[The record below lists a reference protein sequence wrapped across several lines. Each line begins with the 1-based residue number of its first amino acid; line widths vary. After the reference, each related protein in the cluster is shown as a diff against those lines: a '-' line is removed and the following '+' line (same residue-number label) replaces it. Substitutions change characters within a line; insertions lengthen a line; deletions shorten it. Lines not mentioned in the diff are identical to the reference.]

1 MASNFSKR
9 LDRLERL
16 AAELID
22 RAVADRFLPFNDD
35 FTAEDYNA
43 VRDLMLEQMVSDGEI
58 LPGQRVRF
66 IRWMTKDED
75 AATARRLAE
84 AMAWSTPSEE
94 AAAAQPGTEEPPPL
108 GIDND
113 LLAEAER
120 HRKFM
125 LPIDEIVPIPEG
137 IV

>member
-1 MASNFSKR
+1 MASNFAKR

-58 LPGQRVRF
+58 LPGQRVRSS
-66 IRWMTKDED
+66 
-75 AATARRLAE
+75 A
-84 AMAWSTPSEE
+84 
-94 AAAAQPGTEEPPPL
+94 G
-108 GIDND
+108 
-113 LLAEAER
+113 
-120 HRKFM
+120 
-125 LPIDEIVPIPEG
+125 
-137 IV
+137 